1 MFEKKLLFVNY
12 LFLFFAFFFVAFFFA
27 FFFVA
32 FFFAFLFGA
41 FFFAFFF
48 VTFFLAA
55 FLFGA
60 FFFAFLFGAFFFAFF
75 LVAIKISFIA
85 IPGIR
90 FSAPILFKYFIR
102 YTFNVKQILV
112 KNNPKKFLCRA
123 WLFCVV

>member
-32 FFFAFLFGA
+32 FFFVA
-41 FFFAFFF
+41 FFF
-48 VTFFLAA
+48 A

-102 YTFNVKQILV
+102 YTFNVKQILA

-123 WLFCVV
+123 